1 MGFSPTT
8 SSPTPHTLPPMA
20 LKTPL
25 AWLQL
30 KRERTRLLVALAGI
44 GFADI
49 LMFMQ
54 IGFRNAL
61 FDSAT
66 VFNQSLQ
73 GEIVLISSQSV
84 SLVAMQHFSER
95 RLYEALAFP
104 EVKNIIPLYLDF
116 AIWKNILR
124 NGKTRS
130 IFVFGFPPS
139 ELVINLPGVQQN
151 LDKLKISD
159 NVLYDRDSQPYY
171 GPVVERFEENGKVI
185 VEANNYRIKVAGLFE
200 MGPSFGASGN
210 LITSDSTFLQLM
222 KNRTRGLIDVG
233 VIQLKPGS
241 KTQAVIA
248 ALKAHLPEDVK
259 VLSKQEYINFEKEYW
274 NSSSPIGFIFAL
286 GSAVGFTVGAVIVY
300 QILYS
305 EVSDH
310 LPEYATLKAIGYTDN
325 YFLLVV
331 FQEALIL
338 AALGYVPG
346 FAISWLLYKLTKT
359 ATLLPM
365 VMTISKAL
373 IVLFLTCFM
382 CTISGAIAARKL
394 QSADPADIF

>member
-1 MGFSPTT
+1 MFEVLLTV
-8 SSPTPHTLPPMA
+8 A

-30 KRERTRLLVALAGI
+30 KRDKTRLLIALAGI

-54 IGFRNAL
+54 MGFRNAL

-84 SLVAMQHFSER
+84 SLVAMQTFSER
-95 RLYEALAFP
+95 RLYEALALL
-104 EVKNIIPLYLDF
+104 EVKNVTPIYLGF
-116 AIWKNILR
+116 AIWKNILP
-124 NGKTRS
+124 NGRPRS
-130 IFVFGFPPS
+130 IFVLGFPPS
-139 ELVINLPGVQQN
+139 GSVMNLPGIQEN
-151 LDKLKISD
+151 LDKLKIPD
-159 NVLYDRDSQPYY
+159 TVLYDRDSQPYY
-171 GPVVERFEENGKVI
+171 GPVVDRFGENGRVTA
-185 VEANNYRIKVAGLFE
+185 EANNHNIAVVGLFE

-210 LITSDSTFLQLM
+210 LVTSDLTFLKLT
-222 KNRTRGLIDVG
+222 KNRTKGLIDVG
-233 VIQLKPGS
+233 VIQLKPDV
-241 KTQAVIA
+241 KTESVIA
-248 ALKAHLPEDVK
+248 ALKSYLPKDVK
-259 VLSKQEYINFEKEYW
+259 VLSKQEYTDFEKEYW

-305 EVSDH
+305 EVSEH

-325 YFLLVV
+325 YFLIVV

-338 AALGYVPG
+338 AVLGYVPG
-346 FAISWLLYKLTKT
+346 FTISWLLYKLTKT

-373 IVLFLTCFM
+373 LVLFLTCLM

-394 QSADPADIF
+394 RNADPADIF

>member
-1 MGFSPTT
+1 MT
-8 SSPTPHTLPPMA
+8 

-54 IGFRNAL
+54 MGFRNAL

-66 VFNQSLQ
+66 VFHQSLQ
-73 GEIVLISSQSV
+73 GQIVLISSQSV
-84 SLVAMQHFSER
+84 ALVAMQHFSER

-104 EVKNIIPLYLDF
+104 EVKNVIPIYLGF
-116 AIWKNILR
+116 AIWKNILH
-124 NGKTRS
+124 NGKPRS
-130 IFVFGFPPS
+130 IYVFGFPPS
-139 ELVINLPGVQQN
+139 ESVLKLPGVQEN
-151 LDKLKISD
+151 LDNLKISD
-159 NVLYDRDSQPYY
+159 NVLFDRGSQPYY
-171 GPVVERFEENGKVI
+171 GPVVERFEESGSVTT
-185 VEANNYRIKVAGLFE
+185 EASDHRVTVAGLFE

-210 LITSDSTFLQLM
+210 LITSDLTFLQIA

-233 VIQLKPGS
+233 LIQLQPGV
-241 KTQAVIA
+241 KTEPVIA
-248 ALKAHLPEDVK
+248 ALRARLPKDVK
-259 VLSKQEYINFEKEYW
+259 VMSKQEYTDFEKEYW
-274 NSSSPIGFIFAL
+274 NTSSPIGFIFAL

-310 LPEYATLKAIGYTDN
+310 LPEYATLKAIGYTDK
-325 YFLLVV
+325 YFLVVV

-338 AALGYVPG
+338 AALGYIPG
-346 FAISWLLYKLTKT
+346 FAISWLLYRLTKT

-365 VMTISKAL
+365 VMTIGKAL
-373 IVLFLTCFM
+373 LVLILTCFM

>member
-1 MGFSPTT
+1 MT
-8 SSPTPHTLPPMA
+8 

-30 KRERTRLLVALAGI
+30 KRDKTRLLVALAGI

-54 IGFRNAL
+54 MGFRNAL

-84 SLVAMQHFSER
+84 SLVAMQTFSER
-95 RLYEALAFP
+95 RLYEALALP
-104 EVKNIIPLYLDF
+104 QVKNITPIYLGF
-116 AIWKNILR
+116 AIWKNILH
-124 NGKTRS
+124 NGRPRS

-139 ELVINLPGVQQN
+139 ESVINLPGVQEN
-151 LDKLKISD
+151 IDKLKIPD
-159 NVLYDRDSQPYY
+159 TVLYDQASQPYY
-171 GPVVERFEENGKVI
+171 GPVVDRFEENSRVTA
-185 VEANNYRIKVAGLFE
+185 EANNHKIAVVGLFE

-210 LITSDSTFLQLM
+210 LVTSDLTFLKVV
-222 KNRTRGLIDVG
+222 KNRTKGLIDVG
-233 VIQLKPGS
+233 VIELKPDV
-241 KTQAVIA
+241 KIEPVLA
-248 ALKAHLPEDVK
+248 ALKLSLPKDVK
-259 VLSKQEYINFEKEYW
+259 VLSKQEYTDFEKDYW

-310 LPEYATLKAIGYTDN
+310 LPDYATLKAIGYTDN
-325 YFLLVV
+325 YFLIVV

-338 AALGYVPG
+338 AVLGYVPG

-365 VMTISKAL
+365 IMTISQAL
-373 IVLFLTCFM
+373 LVLFLTCLM

-394 QSADPADIF
+394 RYADPAEMF